1 MKSIVFNATPRIDS
15 RSASKGIPVLN
26 ILMRAWK
33 ETLKGM
39 ALMTA
44 LPRGLWAEISR
55 CIAADAHS
63 PTSQAAKEQNAWK
76 AQSGNT
82 ILL

>member
-1 MKSIVFNATPRIDS
+1 
-15 RSASKGIPVLN
+15 
-26 ILMRAWK
+26 MRAWK